1 MEEMN
6 GKTVPRMYGCEWT
19 EEEFD
24 RLRNECIRSIS
35 IKEMSIIHGRTER
48 GIIYA
53 LCKIG
58 ALKEEEIE
66 WKTVEEI
73 STTYELMRTYR
84 IVKIQRDIGY
94 RFFKRGEFDKA
105 AEWWTKAAE
114 QGDVYSQ
121 FELGLCYLNGQGVP
135 RDYRRAAEW
144 WTKAA
149 EQGDMCSRATQRSIG
164 YRFLEWGEFD
174 KAVEWLTKAAEQGD
188 RSSQFELGRCYSTG
202 KGVPIDNSKAVEW
215 LTKAAEQGDRSSQA
229 ELGVCYAMGRGV
241 PRDYVKAV
249 EWLTKA
255 AEQGDA
261 ASRSRLA
268 ECYRK
273 GWGVTK
279 NLDKAE
285 EWEMLANE
293 QKSSL
298 VNINA
303 GNAWSKEE
311 EDQLKAAYLD
321 GKSRK
326 ELSELHGRTQN
337 AIWWKLVGMGL
348 LEYKT

>member
-24 RLRNECIRSIS
+24 RLRNECIRGIS
-35 IKEMSIIHGRTER
+35 IKEMSIIHGRAER

-53 LCKIG
+53 LCRIG
-58 ALKEEEIE
+58 VLKEEEIE
-66 WKTVEEI
+66 WKSAEEI
-73 STTYELMRTYR
+73 STTYEVMRTDR

-94 RFFKRGEFDKA
+94 RFFKKGEFDKA
-105 AEWWTKAAE
+105 VEWWTKAAE
-114 QGDVYSQ
+114 QGDLTSQ
-121 FELGLCYLNGQGVP
+121 LELGRRYSTGKGVP
-135 RDYRRAAEW
+135 RDYSKAAEWWTKATERGDLYSRATQRNIGYRFLEWGECSKAVEW

-149 EQGDMCSRATQRSIG
+149 EQGDMYSQFELGLCYSTGQGVPVDFVKAT
-164 YRFLEWGEFD
+164 
-174 KAVEWLTKAAEQGD
+174 EWLTKAAEQG
-188 RSSQFELGRCYSTG
+188 E
-202 KGVPIDNSKAVEW
+202 V
-215 LTKAAEQGDRSSQA
+215 SSQA
-229 ELGVCYAMGRGV
+229 ELGVCYAIGQGV
-241 PRDYVKAV
+241 PRDYVKAT
-249 EWLTKA
+249 EWLTNA
-255 AEQGDA
+255 AEQGDMD
-261 ASRSRLA
+261 SQSRLA
-268 ECYRK
+268 ECYRN

-337 AIWWKLVGMGL
+337 AIWWKLLRMGL